1 MLNIDTRLLE
11 QVKDANQL
19 FLLMHI
25 SKRVNAATNQCFPS
39 NATLQADTGWS
50 RSKVYEVRQ
59 QLVDLGIIQITER
72 RKENDRSQSSIITLN
87 TEFISFFVTAKKH
100 TENFTEE
107 DTPPSATVDAP
118 VRHSVPTPSA
128 TANTEHINQLNVLT
142 IEQNNPLPPLEGGE
156 DSFDRDYNINLSSLL
171 KMYPEYCMA
180 YCGLKINSNL
190 IDKKLV
196 DKMFRHLYDYGYDAS
211 KVLVAIKNIGRND
224 WERSRNYPSLR
235 IKTLL
240 KPDTIMRYQNL
251 GRATGV
257 VSNPLPF

>member
-1 MLNIDTRLLE
+1 MAQHNNTSLI
-11 QVKDANQL
+11 
-19 FLLMHI
+19 
-25 SKRVNAATNQCFPS
+25 KRVK
-39 NATLQADTGWS
+39 
-50 RSKVYEVRQ
+50 R
-59 QLVDLGIIQITER
+59 
-72 RKENDRSQSSIITLN
+72 N
-87 TEFISFFVTAKKH
+87 T
-100 TENFTEE
+100 NFTNLSNEVFKAGLSPDALGVLCYILHLPDDWVIHKTQLQKVFNIGRE
-107 DTPPSATVDAP
+107 KIDRIFKEIEKSGFLIPADMIRSGGKFIGRNYFFYDEPQPSGAKP
-118 VRHSVPTPSA
+118 LSENPS
-128 TANTEHINQLNVLT
+128 TANTQLLNT
-142 IEQNNPLPPLEGGE
+142 NIEVNTNNTNNPLPPLEGGE
-156 DSFDRDYNINLSSLL
+156 DYFDKDYSINLSSLL

-251 GRATGV
+251 GRATGA
-257 VSNPLPF
+257 LPSMDGIPF